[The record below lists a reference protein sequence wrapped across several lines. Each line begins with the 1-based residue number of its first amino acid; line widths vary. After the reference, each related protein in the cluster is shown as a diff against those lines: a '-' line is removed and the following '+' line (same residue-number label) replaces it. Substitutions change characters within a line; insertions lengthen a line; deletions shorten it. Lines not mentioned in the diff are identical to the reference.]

1 MKTLYVGNLAL
12 TATESKVREMFA
24 DHGDIESLTMV
35 TDQVTGRPRGF
46 AFIEMSSDGATAAIA
61 ALNGLE
67 LDGKTLRV
75 SEARPRPVHNG

>member
-12 TATESKVREMFA
+12 TATEGKVREMFA
-24 DHGDIESLTMV
+24 GHGDIESLTMV
-35 TDQVTGRPRGF
+35 TELFTGIPRGC
-46 AFIEMSSDGATAAIA
+46 ACVEMSSDGATAAIA

-75 SEARPRPVHNG
+75 SEARPRPVNNG